1 MDACMCAQLFSHVQ
15 LCARLFCPRDSPG
28 KDTGVGC
35 HFLRPGTEP
44 MSSVSLASAGRFF
57 TTVPPVKS
65 ARISA
70 NLKKQG
76 KGFPETWEQRHGVRI
91 SFTQGE
97 GGLAVPVW
105 IQEEEFLI
113 CKHSLKEASICPRI
127 FLLPGDVSPMGTR
140 AVVSKNSASQN

>member
-1 MDACMCAQLFSHVQ
+1 MCSVVQSCPTLCQALLSKGFSRQGHWSG
-15 LCARLFCPRDSPG
+15 LPFPSPG
-28 KDTGVGC
+28 D
-35 HFLRPGTEP
+35 LPRPGTEP

-57 TTVPPVKS
+57 TTVPPVKP

-113 CKHSLKEASICPRI
+113 CKHSLKEASI
-127 FLLPGDVSPMGTR
+127 L
-140 AVVSKNSASQN
+140 SAHIPPTWGRKPHGYKGSG

>member
-1 MDACMCAQLFSHVQ
+1 MDACHVCSVVQSCPTLCQALLSKGFSRQGHWGG
-15 LCARLFCPRDSPG
+15 LPFPSPG
-28 KDTGVGC
+28 D
-35 HFLRPGTEP
+35 LPRPGTEP

-57 TTVPPVKS
+57 TNVPPVKP

-105 IQEEEFLI
+105 IHHTCNSDNLKIFVQMLQITIDQTFPLI
-113 CKHSLKEASICPRI
+113 LS
-127 FLLPGDVSPMGTR
+127 
-140 AVVSKNSASQN
+140 SQQTWK

>member
-1 MDACMCAQLFSHVQ
+1 
-15 LCARLFCPRDSPG
+15 
-28 KDTGVGC
+28 
-35 HFLRPGTEP
+35 

-57 TTVPPVKS
+57 TNVPPVKP

-113 CKHSLKEASICPRI
+113 CKHSLKEASI
-127 FLLPGDVSPMGTR
+127 L
-140 AVVSKNSASQN
+140 SAHIPPTWGRKPHGYKGSG